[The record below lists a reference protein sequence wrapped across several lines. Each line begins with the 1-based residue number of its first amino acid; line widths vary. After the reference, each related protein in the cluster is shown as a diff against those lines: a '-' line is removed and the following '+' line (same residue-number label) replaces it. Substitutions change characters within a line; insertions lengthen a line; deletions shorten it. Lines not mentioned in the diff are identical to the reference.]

1 VDFSNFFDYT
11 GDQKKNSQEQTVLLA
26 DLPEEE
32 WNHILSE
39 MQSYRFSAGD
49 VVVKQGD
56 ASRIFYLVASGD
68 LEVVFIADNGREK
81 QIMTIAPLTVFG
93 EQAFLDGRARSAT
106 VRALT
111 SSEVRGM
118 TIENFD
124 ALAARYP
131 DLARK
136 LLFDLARIVSLRLR
150 ETTALAIKGKF

>member
-1 VDFSNFFDYT
+1 VDFSNFFNYE
-11 GDQKKNSQEQTVLLA
+11 GDPNKNDQEKIVFLA

-39 MQSYRFSAGD
+39 MQSYRFSVGD

-56 ASRIFYLVASGD
+56 AARVFYLVASGD
-68 LEVVFIADNGREK
+68 LEVVFIADNGKEK
-81 QIMTIAPLTVFG
+81 QIRTIAPLSVFG

-111 SSEVRGM
+111 PSEVRGM
-118 TIENFD
+118 TIEDFD

-131 DLARK
+131 ELARK

-150 ETTALAIKGKF
+150 ETTALAIEGKF